1 MGTLRKITG
10 VVAGTAAISALGL
23 FGAPAASAGSSTSMP
38 CSAKASACVDLSA
51 KQAWLAEGGDVT
63 YGPVPMASGKSGYRT
78 PPGTFKVTYKDIDH
92 WSKAFDGPMPYS
104 VFFTNSGIAFHKGNI
119 KQQSHGCIR
128 LTHDAA
134 VTFYNALQPGETV
147 EVVR

>member
-1 MGTLRKITG
+1 MGALRKITG
-10 VVAGTAAISALGL
+10 VVAGTAAIGALGL
-23 FGAPAASAGSSTSMP
+23 FAAPSASAASMP

-51 KQAWLAEGGDVT
+51 KQAWLAEGGEVT

-104 VFFTNSGIAFHKGNI
+104 VFFTTSGIAFHEGNI

-128 LTHDAA
+128 LTHNAA
-134 VTFYNALQPGETV
+134 VTFYRALQPGEVV

>member
-23 FGAPAASAGSSTSMP
+23 LGAPAASAASMP

-51 KQAWLAEGGDVT
+51 KQAWLAEGGEVT

-128 LTHDAA
+128 LTHNAA